1 MAFSPSVGRRAGL
14 QTLSTPETLGVYA
27 RQHLRDTGG
36 DHMRYVDAFN
46 HFFPR
51 RFFEE
56 MLRTPAGS
64 KDLGKRMRG
73 IPAVHDIDARLRVL
87 DEFENYAQ
95 VLSLGLPPVEL
106 LVGPDR
112 SPELARIGNDGL
124 AELVAKYPDRFVG
137 YAASLPMDVPDAAA
151 REAERVFAGGAN
163 ALQLFTNV
171 KGLPLDDPRFL
182 PIFAIAAEA

>member
-1 MAFSPSVGRRAGL
+1 
-14 QTLSTPETLGVYA
+14 
-27 RQHLRDTGG
+27 
-36 DHMRYVDAFN
+36 MRYVDAFN

-112 SPELARIGNDGL
+112 SPELARIGND
-124 AELVAKYPDRFVG
+124 AKGCRGHGPGTFNDMIDIQ
-137 YAASLPMDVPDAAA
+137 PTD
-151 REAERVFAGGAN
+151 
-163 ALQLFTNV
+163 
-171 KGLPLDDPRFL
+171 
-182 PIFAIAAEA
+182 